1 MISSMAMLL
10 GNDPSTT
17 LIRNVWSDNLDHEIA
32 TIRRII
38 MKYPYVAMVRLL
50 IIIGIIY

>member
-1 MISSMAMLL
+1 MAMLL

-17 LIRNVWSDNLDHEIA
+17 LIRNVWSDNLDHEIG

-38 MKYPYVAMVRLL
+38 MKYPYVAMVRLFKVTR
-50 IIIGIIY
+50 IIY